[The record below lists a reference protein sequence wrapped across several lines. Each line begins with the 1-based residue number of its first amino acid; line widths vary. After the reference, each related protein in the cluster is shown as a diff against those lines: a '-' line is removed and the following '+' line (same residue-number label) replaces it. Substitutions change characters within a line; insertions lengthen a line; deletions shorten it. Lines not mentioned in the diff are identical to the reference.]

1 MMKNLE
7 TTRSKVVIWHFARS
21 GLSSQ
26 NLSIPAVVSD
36 SRFLSINR
44 LQPVETIRL
53 VVVNMHDDVHI
64 EAITRHA
71 LAH

>member
-7 TTRSKVVIWHFARS
+7 TTRSKAVIWHFARS

-26 NLSIPAVVSD
+26 NLSIPTVSD

-44 LQPVETIRL
+44 LQPVETILL